1 MSVIILKASHA
12 RFAQGA
18 KAQIKDFFVFLKI
31 KDFAFLC
38 VLCAFA

>member
-1 MSVIILKASHA
+1 MFSFGKMSHA
-12 RFAQGA
+12 RFAQDA
-18 KAQIKDFFVFLKI
+18 KAQK